1 MVEGITSPMVHADE
15 KRLAAERKKVLT
27 EVLHRVAEVARR
39 RCGGHRVGRL
49 RLKAF
54 DADPTRENQLFNVI
68 D

>member
-1 MVEGITSPMVHADE
+1 MVEGIPAPMVHADE
-15 KRLAAERKKVLT
+15 KRLAAEREKVQP

-39 RCGGHRVGRL
+39 RGGGHRVGRL

-54 DADPTRENQLFNVI
+54 DADPTRGNQLFYVI